1 MRILIISFFLFSS
14 AIGVA
19 QTEEVNLAIQTS
31 YSLYVSSNRSKNYG
45 NSYNSV
51 KGDLGI
57 NFKIKKTDLYFYLT
71 YDFNWIAKYEG
82 HYLGISFEQHFRS
95 KKSSFRTY
103 YGITILSEVNSNHNN
118 GFITDSSFKI
128 RDHFLTSK
136 GYYPNYYNSSGFYYG
151 TPLFS
156 AFSIGVDFRLLRGLY
171 ISLELGYGLKLI
183 RYKYLEWKDYEDY
196 HELLKDIPMKSKML
210 HYVNAEL
217 GLRYEFSFGKQ

>member
-118 GFITDSSFKI
+118 GFITDSSF
-128 RDHFLTSK
+128 
-136 GYYPNYYNSSGFYYG
+136 
-151 TPLFS
+151 
-156 AFSIGVDFRLLRGLY
+156 
-171 ISLELGYGLKLI
+171 
-183 RYKYLEWKDYEDY
+183 
-196 HELLKDIPMKSKML
+196 
-210 HYVNAEL
+210 
-217 GLRYEFSFGKQ
+217 